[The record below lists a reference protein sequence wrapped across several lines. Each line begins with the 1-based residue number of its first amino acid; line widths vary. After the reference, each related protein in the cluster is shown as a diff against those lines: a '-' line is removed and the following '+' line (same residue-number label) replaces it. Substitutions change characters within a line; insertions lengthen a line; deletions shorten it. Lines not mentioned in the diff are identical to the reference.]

1 MESNVLLDI
10 TATLEQRQAHLAAL
24 LTVVILSTIVQTS
37 KAHHSEFLFPP
48 SLLGIFVFLC
58 SVYFFVLSFFGID
71 SLLCCH
77 RRR

>member
-48 SLLGIFVFLC
+48 CLVFLC
-58 SVYFFVLSFFGID
+58 FCVAFTFVLSFFG